1 MAEKTRNRRSKKEI
15 LISSLSELDSKIQKE
30 EETLEKLKAQR
41 AAFQK
46 ELAEIRTAEEKA
58 AEEKAAEEKAYKNL
72 LATMKKQGITAQEVM
87 TLLEEKK
94 EAE

>member
-58 AEEKAAEEKAYKNL
+58 AEEKAYKNL